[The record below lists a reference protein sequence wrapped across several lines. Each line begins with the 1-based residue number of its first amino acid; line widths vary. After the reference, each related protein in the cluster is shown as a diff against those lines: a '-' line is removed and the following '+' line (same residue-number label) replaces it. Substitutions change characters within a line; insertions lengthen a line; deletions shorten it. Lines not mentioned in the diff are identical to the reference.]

1 MTFVVTTIAF
11 RLPSCHEEIFQAHQH
26 QATVSHSVHL
36 LVHTPVST
44 DKQLCTT
51 SASIALDTL
60 AFKSAPCDGIAGV
73 PCVVATCLSEVSLR
87 FSMHKVMKWYT
98 PWMSPYET
106 TSPSKSLRIVH
117 RLFPRRRVRTLGMRR
132 PAYAG
137 SSLLFHGCKFSS
149 HGPDRQSNP
158 QEAVLFCSS
167 LVNSALVLSR
177 HLLPDLRQSHLLHP
191 QLLLLIA
198 DT

>member
-11 RLPSCHEEIFQAHQH
+11 RLPSCHKEIFQAHQH
-26 QATVSHSVHL
+26 QATVSHSAHL

-60 AFKSAPCDGIAGV
+60 AFKTAPCDGIAGV
-73 PCVVATCLSEVSLR
+73 PCVVATCVPEVSLR
-87 FSMHKVMKWYT
+87 FSMHKVMKRYT

-117 RLFPRRRVRTLGMRR
+117 PSAPLEMGAHSGHVLSSLPKFKPSVPWVQVFKSRSRSTIKPSGGRTL
-132 PAYAG
+132 
-137 SSLLFHGCKFSS
+137 LLVPRNFRTCFI
-149 HGPDRQSNP
+149 
-158 QEAVLFCSS
+158 C
-167 LVNSALVLSR
+167 R
-177 HLLPDLRQSHLLHP
+177 HLLPILAERGRF
-191 QLLLLIA
+191 
-198 DT
+198 